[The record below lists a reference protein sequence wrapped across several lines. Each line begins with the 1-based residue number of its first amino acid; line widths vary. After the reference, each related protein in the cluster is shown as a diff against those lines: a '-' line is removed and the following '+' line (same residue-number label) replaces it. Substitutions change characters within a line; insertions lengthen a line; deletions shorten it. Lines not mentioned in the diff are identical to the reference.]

1 MGIVF
6 VSALWPGSMQVHFID
21 VGQGDATL
29 VITPHGRSILVDAG
43 GSLGVQNTFD
53 IGERVVVPYLRHY
66 GVNTLDWLIL
76 THNHQ
81 DHAGGAGAVAEFIG
95 IRQVLLHQEGADKS
109 TAILQLNRAMQGK
122 NLHEA
127 DSVKVI
133 RLDGVTVTLYQAG
146 EKQTAE
152 NAKSKGGRSSS
163 ENGRSTVA
171 RIEYGRHSFL
181 LTGDLEGDSETR
193 IGKNDMRPSTVL
205 KVGHH
210 GSRKSTQLVF
220 LERVGP
226 QYAVISVGA
235 DNRFGHPAPE
245 TLHRL
250 QEWPVSL
257 YRTDRDGAVVFRSD
271 GDTLTVERTV
281 H

>member
-1 MGIVF
+1 
-6 VSALWPGSMQVHFID
+6 
-21 VGQGDATL
+21 
-29 VITPHGRSILVDAG
+29 
-43 GSLGVQNTFD
+43 
-53 IGERVVVPYLRHY
+53 
-66 GVNTLDWLIL
+66 
-76 THNHQ
+76 
-81 DHAGGAGAVAEFIG
+81 
-95 IRQVLLHQEGADKS
+95 
-109 TAILQLNRAMQGK
+109 
-122 NLHEA
+122 
-127 DSVKVI
+127 
-133 RLDGVTVTLYQAG
+133 
-146 EKQTAE
+146 
-152 NAKSKGGRSSS
+152 
-163 ENGRSTVA
+163 
-171 RIEYGRHSFL
+171 
-181 LTGDLEGDSETR
+181 
-193 IGKNDMRPSTVL
+193 MRPSTVL